1 LDAKTFAIQEVQQVG
16 EFEVS
21 PPKLFFFNHIECDIR
36 NFSNGKTS
44 TNEVMNQPGNT

>member
-21 PPKLFFFNHIECDIR
+21 PPKLFFF
-36 NFSNGKTS
+36 
-44 TNEVMNQPGNT
+44 